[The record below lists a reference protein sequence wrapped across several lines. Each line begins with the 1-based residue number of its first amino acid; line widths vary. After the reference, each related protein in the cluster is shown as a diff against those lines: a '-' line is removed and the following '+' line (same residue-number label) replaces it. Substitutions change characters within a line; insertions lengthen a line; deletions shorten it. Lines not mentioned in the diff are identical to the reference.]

1 MKSVLYAYIL
11 GKSLCE
17 REENTF
23 SNNQFS
29 LSYIK
34 NEQIRSLTYMIL
46 LLCFFKKLASPKSLM
61 ILKYLCIL
69 VTQFLH
75 PWIYCKYNISLQDSK
90 L

>member
-1 MKSVLYAYIL
+1 MHTFLEKVCV
-11 GKSLCE
+11 K
-17 REENTF
+17 EENTF

-75 PWIYCKYNISLQDSK
+75 PWIYCKYNLSLQDSK
-90 L
+90 S